1 MLKCDSVLSVML
13 TPLDAV
19 WAEAIATPTAP
30 ALGDQCHYCHNSTEV
45 IGAVQEEN
53 LAPIYPSWILYSQVI
68 QYPIDF
74 PFCHFS
80 TLCNQKCPLSYDPIL
95 LLGILCCFSI
105 WYNSCPP
112 IRLIFGALPFRALT
126 KGDLGNRFPCVS
138 VASLLERT
146 SWFQP
151 EVSES

>member
-1 MLKCDSVLSVML
+1 MLNCDSVLSVML
-13 TPLDAV
+13 TSLDTV
-19 WAEAIATPTAP
+19 WVETIATPMAS
-30 ALGDQCHYCHNSTEV
+30 ALGDQCHYCHNSAEV
-45 IGAVQEEN
+45 IGAVLEEN

-80 TLCNQKCPLSYDPIL
+80 TFCNQKCPLSYDPIL

-105 WYNSCPP
+105 WYNSWPSIC
-112 IRLIFGALPFRALT
+112 LIFGAVPFRPLT
-126 KGDLGNRFPCVS
+126 KGNLGNRFLCVS
-138 VASLLERT
+138 ASLLEHT
-146 SWFQP
+146 SWFQL